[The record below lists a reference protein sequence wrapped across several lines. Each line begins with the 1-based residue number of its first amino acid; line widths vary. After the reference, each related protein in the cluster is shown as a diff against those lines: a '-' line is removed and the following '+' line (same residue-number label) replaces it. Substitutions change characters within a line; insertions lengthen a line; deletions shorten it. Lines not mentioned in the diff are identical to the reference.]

1 MFVSPFL
8 YVVNSFTA
16 DLFVVILKLARAAIA
31 DIKNPPRDLFMLF
44 LLSVM

>member
-8 YVVNSFTA
+8 YDSFTA
-16 DLFVVILKLARAAIA
+16 DFFVVILKLARAAIA